1 MKSLRQPGEGFSIRP
16 SICFCGQISYQ
27 CLVPILIIVEMKVQ
41 FSKMSGAGNDFVVID
56 NRSRKIKDGAKAA
69 QHLCDRRWGIGADG
83 LLLLEN
89 SKEAAYR
96 MMYYNADGSYG
107 GMCGN
112 GGRCIA
118 TFAHQLAIAP
128 PNHWFEALD
137 FVYHANVN
145 GDSVALRMKNP
156 KATQLNIQ
164 LTRNKKRVRCHF
176 VDTGAP
182 HVVLFLEELRGPK
195 DLEKVDISGL
205 GKWLR
210 YQRRFKPAGTN
221 VNVVES
227 YGVNSLKI
235 RTYERGVE
243 NETLACGTGAIA
255 AAVVAAQLRGFES
268 PVRVLPKSGY
278 EMQVRFERQGDG
290 FRDVVL
296 VGPAVVTF
304 EGSIELNV

>member
-1 MKSLRQPGEGFSIRP
+1 
-16 SICFCGQISYQ
+16 
-27 CLVPILIIVEMKVQ
+27 MKVH

-56 NRSRKIKDGAKAA
+56 NRSQKIKDGAKIS
-69 QHLCDRRWGIGADG
+69 QLLCDRRWGIGADG

-89 SKEAAYR
+89 SKKAAYR

-118 TFAHQLAIAP
+118 AFAHQLSIAP
-128 PNHWFEALD
+128 SAHFFEALD

-145 GDSVALRMKNP
+145 GNSVALRMKNP
-156 KATQLNIQ
+156 KAMQLNIQ
-164 LTRNKKRVRCHF
+164 LSRDKKRIKCHF

-182 HVVLFLEELRGPK
+182 HVVLFLEELHGTNEI
-195 DLEKVDISGL
+195 EKVDISGL

-210 YQRRFKPAGTN
+210 YHKRFRPAGTN
-221 VNVVES
+221 VNVVEAHS
-227 YGVNSLKI
+227 TNSLKI

-278 EMQVRFERQGDG
+278 KLQVRFERQGDG